1 MLILAKAAMA
11 LLLGFIL
18 AIITGVILIPIL
30 KRFHIGQYVSHYI
43 GERHLKKEGT
53 PTMGGLIFIIPTI
66 VALILLYFNDSI
78 EISHNLIIL
87 VFVFLAYAF
96 LGFIDDYL
104 KIKFHNNRGLSI
116 LTKLLIQMVIALIFF
131 YIFMSNGGKSD
142 LVISS
147 LGITI
152 PLGWTFGLFILFL
165 LVGTSNAVN
174 ITDGLDGL
182 AGGLSAIAF
191 FAFGLISWNAG
202 WMEGYQ
208 EIAIFCFILAGALMG
223 FLVFNAH
230 PAKVFMGDLGS
241 LSLGAA
247 LATIAIITRH
257 ELSLAVIGGIFVV
270 ETLSSLIQIIAITKF
285 HKKVFKRAP
294 LHHHFEVLGMN
305 EQDIV
310 RYFWVAGLILAMA
323 AITYGVW
330 L

>member
-30 KRFHIGQYVSHYI
+30 KRFHIGQYVSHYV
-43 GERHLKKEGT
+43 GERHLKKQGT
-53 PTMGGLIFIIPTI
+53 PTMGGLIFIVPTI
-66 VALILLYFNDSI
+66 VALILLYLNGSI

-87 VFVFLAYAF
+87 IFVFLSYAG
-96 LGFIDDYL
+96 LGFYDDYM
-104 KIKFHNNRGLSI
+104 KIKFHNNKGLSI
-116 LTKLLIQMVIALIFF
+116 VTKLLVQMIIALIFF

-165 LVGTSNAVN
+165 LVGSSNAVN

-208 EIAIFCFILAGALMG
+208 EIAIFCFILAGALLG

-257 ELSLAVIGGIFVV
+257 ELSLALIGGVFVV
-270 ETLSSLIQIIAITKF
+270 ETLSSLIQIIAIRKF
-285 HKKVFKRAP
+285 NKKIFKRAP
-294 LHHHFEVLGMN
+294 LHHHFEVVGLN